1 MAGIENKQPVSNM
14 SSVSAA
20 RETQSTTPPCT
31 RGRPKS
37 RFSTTVTGNS
47 SDSDNSSS
55 RTGTYRIE
63 VGDRLATTGHMDE
76 TVLHSVDDV
85 QPVKLAFPLP
95 VVNTE
100 VTTEAIHTTAV
111 LPIGPISFLHHK
123 VPELL
128 Q

>member
-1 MAGIENKQPVSNM
+1 MESLVNVFEELILLAITSLSLVAELVVMEHEQPVIET

-20 RETQSTTPPCT
+20 RKYLSTTPPCT

-85 QPVKLAFPLP
+85 QPVKPSFPASGSEHRSD
-95 VVNTE
+95 N
-100 VTTEAIHTTAV
+100 
-111 LPIGPISFLHHK
+111 
-123 VPELL
+123 
-128 Q
+128 